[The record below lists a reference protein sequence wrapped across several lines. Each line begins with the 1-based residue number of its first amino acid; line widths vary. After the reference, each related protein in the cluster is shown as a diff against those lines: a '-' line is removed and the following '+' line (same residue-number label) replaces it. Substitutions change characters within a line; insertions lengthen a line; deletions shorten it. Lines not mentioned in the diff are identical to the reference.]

1 MTSLDLCRGGGQH
14 PCTQAPK
21 GVYHVSEAKEPKHTV
36 SPVPQSLQAMFSM
49 AKIRTYCA
57 TYLRNG
63 RKLHDFC
70 KKGTKMGASAKVSV
84 TYESKDLDRLLD
96 NYGGRVL
103 LQRWG
108 GDFCFYQAQD
118 FPGEP
123 EWDSSIP
130 LMEKPI

>member
-1 MTSLDLCRGGGQH
+1 
-14 PCTQAPK
+14 
-21 GVYHVSEAKEPKHTV
+21 
-36 SPVPQSLQAMFSM
+36 
-49 AKIRTYCA
+49 
-57 TYLRNG
+57 
-63 RKLHDFC
+63 
-70 KKGTKMGASAKVSV
+70 MGASAKVSV

>member
-21 GVYHVSEAKEPKHTV
+21 GVYHVSEAKEAKHTD

-63 RKLHDFC
+63 GQLFVFSPEKRK
-70 KKGTKMGASAKVSV
+70 K
-84 TYESKDLDRLLD
+84 
-96 NYGGRVL
+96 
-103 LQRWG
+103 WG
-108 GDFCFYQAQD
+108 HQ
-118 FPGEP
+118 
-123 EWDSSIP
+123 
-130 LMEKPI
+130 

>member
-1 MTSLDLCRGGGQH
+1 
-14 PCTQAPK
+14 
-21 GVYHVSEAKEPKHTV
+21 
-36 SPVPQSLQAMFSM
+36 MFSM

-96 NYGGRVL
+96 NYEGRVL
-103 LQRWG
+103 LQHKREG
-108 GDFCFYQAQD
+108 GFLFLPGTG
-118 FPGEP
+118 FP
-123 EWDSSIP
+123 W
-130 LMEKPI
+130 